1 MEDLWLKP
9 VLKENNV
16 SGSLSADIKVSAAK
30 GTRVLA
36 NIKLF
41 DRNKELLL
49 LCPIALNATAP
60 AGEYQIYKGH
70 LPEQLLKRV
79 SVWDNKNPNLYEVSV
94 ELNDGCGNLLEVVPY
109 KIGFRRLEIV
119 NKVMMLNGKRLII
132 NGVNRHEWSARSGRC
147 ITEAEM
153 MRDIVCIR
161 KNNINAVRTCHYPNQ
176 IPWYYLCDEEG
187 IYVMSETNLES
198 HGSFQKL
205 GAIEP
210 SWNVPGSLPQWKEA
224 VLDRARS
231 NFEAFK
237 NHPSI
242 LFWSLG
248 NESYAGDDIEAMNVY
263 FKDKKDGRLVHYE
276 GSFYN
281 RAYEDTI
288 SDVES
293 RMYATP
299 ADVEDYLQNS
309 AKKPYLLCEFMHDM
323 GNSMGGLSSYM
334 KLLDKYEMYQGGFIW
349 DFIDQALW
357 DYDEITGRSVLRYG
371 GDYDDRPS
379 DYEFSANGILFAD
392 RKEKPAM
399 QEVRYYYGLYK

>member
-1 MEDLWLKP
+1 M
-9 VLKENNV
+9 
-16 SGSLSADIKVSAAK
+16 SAEIKISAKK
-30 GTRVLA
+30 GERILA
-36 NIKLF
+36 NLKLL
-41 DRNKELLL
+41 DKDKKMCLH
-49 LCPIALNATAP
+49 CPVALNATAP
-60 AGEYQIYKGH
+60 AGEYQIYSGF
-70 LPEQLLKRV
+70 LPEQLLNKV
-79 SVWDNKNPNLYEVSV
+79 LVWDNAHPNLYEVLV
-94 ELNDGCGNLLEVVPY
+94 ELNDCNGNLIEIVPY
-109 KIGFRRLEIV
+109 KIGFRRLEIM
-119 NKVMMLNGKRLII
+119 NKIMLLNGKRLII
-132 NGVNRHEWSARSGRC
+132 NGINRHEWSARSGRC
-147 ITEAEM
+147 ITEADM
-153 MRDIVCIR
+153 IRDIVCIR

-205 GAIEP
+205 GVIEP

-231 NFEAFK
+231 NFEMFK
-237 NHPSI
+237 NHTSI

-263 FKDKKDGRLVHYE
+263 FKEKKDGRLVHYE

-281 RAYEDTI
+281 RAYENTI

-293 RMYATP
+293 RMYAP
-299 ADVEDYLQNS
+299 PEEVEEYLRNNP
-309 AKKPYLLCEFMHDM
+309 KKPYLLCEFMHDM
-323 GNSMGGLSSYM
+323 GNSMGGLGSYM